1 MAKLKSK
8 NRKNKEIKVWKDRS
22 RTGLVVLK
30 SGVAIN
36 AFIHNGRLE
45 MQNKIARVTPKKSRL
60 PLLLLL

>member
-8 NRKNKEIKVWKDRS
+8 NWKNKEIKVWKDRS

-36 AFIHNGRLE
+36 AFIHNGRPE